1 MKYSKLCTLK
11 SAFSRSLLF
20 IFFLIFIVFTADA
33 QKRNIS
39 GKVVDELNQ
48 PLSGV
53 SVMVKGHS
61 SGTTTDDRGFYS
73 IAADPDDILV
83 FSSVGYGTMEK
94 KVGNET
100 TLNVNLENAATSMN
114 EVVVI
119 GYGTMQRKNLTTA
132 VSKIDPKT
140 VPQAAN
146 NSVAQL
152 VFGRAAGVRA
162 IQQSAEPG
170 GNINISIRGRG
181 NPLVVVDG
189 IIVPFGGLEP
199 STGNIYMNGGVTRGG
214 LAGLNPDDIESIEFL
229 KDASASIYGVNAANG
244 VVLITTKK
252 GKSGR
257 VNVSYDGSYSV
268 VKNQK
273 YFEPLTASEY
283 MTYYNQL
290 TQDKFLL
297 DSAMTP
303 FGTKAANLSNYANVW
318 NPFTP
323 AQIQSAGVGTKWLDY
338 VLRDGSINNHVISV
352 NGGTDKVVYYFSGGY
367 FNQQGTM
374 KHSGLEKWSGRMNLT
389 FHLTKFLSFSA
400 NVNYTRNKYQNSQAG
415 AQSSGIGQQGLG
427 ALQAAL
433 AYPSYLPVIDPL
445 TNKYSIFKLTGNPI
459 SLLDIND
466 ETNNTNLFANFSA
479 DIKIIPGVLTGRLLY
494 GNNSENSDRNY
505 FLPSTVYFNQLYR
518 ARGSVSTAK
527 RENQT
532 LEATINF
539 KKKIGDIVSIDAVGG
554 VGQYPSTYYSFTASG
569 SDMLDAIGTDN
580 LGSASLSSQTVSSQR
595 SAAKFR
601 SYFTRESFDFLDRYV
616 LSFSFRYD
624 GYNQFFPQNK
634 YASFPAGSI
643 AWKISNEKF
652 MQNINGINLL
662 KLRGSIGVTGNASGI
677 AYGAFSPESNVITFN
692 NGAVAYVPYYLSA
705 LDNPDLKWPKTV
717 NKNIGLDFSILNDR
731 VSGSFDWFR
740 DDITRLVVYQT
751 TSQLSLIPTAPIN
764 TGHQV
769 RTGWEAG
776 INTENFK
783 SGDFQ
788 WSSMINVTHVL
799 YRWEERYLNTFL
811 RGYQGVK
818 DPVNSIYVY
827 QTSGILQIG
836 QTASSYQ
843 PVKAQV
849 PGSPVFADRN
859 GDKKLDSSDVVKFN
873 GSPTYTVGFG
883 NTFRYKN
890 FDLMV
895 MFYGQFGGHAYNA
908 NAIWADP
915 VNFLGGLQSGIKQ
928 IGDIWS
934 TSNTSGTSPGIA
946 YNESALALDAGTD
959 IGLEKTDFV
968 RCRNITLGYTFN
980 SRGISKYVRNLRV
993 FADVQNPFIITN
1005 YKIADPEL
1013 QSLFVKGG
1021 PAPYPMATTYSLG
1034 VKANF

>member
-1 MKYSKLCTLK
+1 MKESKLLVLRNASFRTFL
-11 SAFSRSLLF
+11 SFFILLISLF
-20 IFFLIFIVFTADA
+20 NADA
-33 QKRNIS
+33 QKKTVT
-39 GKVVDELNQ
+39 GKVVDALNQ
-48 PLSGV
+48 PITGV
-53 SVMVKGHS
+53 SVTVKNQNT
-61 SGTTTDDRGFYS
+61 GTTTDDRGYYTIS
-73 IAADPDDILV
+73 ASPDDILV
-83 FSSVGYGTMEK
+83 FSSVGYGSFEK

-100 TLNVNLENAATSMN
+100 TVNVGLTNAATSMN

-119 GYGTMQRKNLTTA
+119 GYGTTARKNLTTA
-132 VSKIDPKT
+132 VAKIDPKS

-146 NSVAQL
+146 NSVTQL
-152 VFGRAAGVRA
+152 MFGRAAGVQA
-162 IQQSAEPG
+162 VQQSAEPG
-170 GNINISIRGRG
+170 GNINVSIRGRG
-181 NPLVVVDG
+181 NPLIVVDG
-189 IIVPFGGLEP
+189 VIVPFGGLEP
-199 STGNIYMNGGVTRGG
+199 SSGNIYMNGGVNRGG

-297 DSAMTP
+297 DSTMAP
-303 FGTKAANLSNYANVW
+303 YGSKPANLANYPNVW
-318 NPFTP
+318 HPFT
-323 AQIQSAGVGTKWLDY
+323 ATQIQNAGVGTRWLDY
-338 VLRDGSINNHVISV
+338 VLRDGNITNHVINV
-352 NGGTDKVVYYFSGGY
+352 NGGTDKLTYYFSGGY
-367 FNQQGTM
+367 FNQQGTI
-374 KHSGLEKWSGRMNLT
+374 KHSNLEKWTGRMNMT
-389 FHLTKFLSFSA
+389 FNLTKFLSFTA
-400 NVNYTRNKYQNSQAG
+400 NVNYARNKYQNSQAG
-415 AQSSGIGQQGLG
+415 SQSNGIGQQGFG
-427 ALQAAL
+427 ALQSAL
-433 AYPSYLPVIDPL
+433 AYPSYLPVFDTL
-445 TNKYSIFKLTGNPI
+445 TKKYTIFKVSGNPI
-459 SLLDIND
+459 SLLNIAD
-466 ETNNTNLFANFSA
+466 ETNTTNLFANFSA
-479 DIKIIPGVLTGRLLY
+479 DFKIIPGVLTGRLLY

-532 LEATINF
+532 LEATVNL
-539 KKKIGDIVSIDAVGG
+539 KKKIKDIVNIDAVAG
-554 VGQYPSTYYSFTASG
+554 VGQYPSTYYTFMATG

-580 LGSASLSSQTVSSQR
+580 LGSSSLSSQTISSQR
-595 SAAKFR
+595 SASKFR

-616 LSFSFRYD
+616 LGFSFRYD

-652 MQNINGINLL
+652 MQKITAINML
-662 KLRGSIGVTGNASGI
+662 KLRGSIGVTGNASGV
-677 AYGAFSPESNVITFN
+677 AYGAFSPEYNVITFN
-692 NGAVAYVPYYLSA
+692 NGAVAYVPYYLTA
-705 LDNPDLKWPKTV
+705 LDNPNLKWPKTV
-717 NKNIGLDFSILNDR
+717 NKNIGLDFSVLKDR
-731 VSGSFDWFR
+731 ISGSFDWFR
-740 DDITRLVVYQT
+740 DDITRLVIYQT

-769 RTGWEAG
+769 RTGWEAAV
-776 INTENFK
+776 NTLNMK

-788 WSSMINVTHVL
+788 WNSMINVSHVL
-799 YRWEERYLNTFL
+799 YRWEERYANTFL

-827 QTSGILQIG
+827 QTSGILQVG
-836 QTASSYQ
+836 QTAPSYQ
-843 PVKAQV
+843 PTKARV
-849 PGSPVFADRN
+849 PGSPIFVDVN
-859 GDKKLDSSDVVKFN
+859 DDKKLDSSDVAKVN
-873 GSPTYTVGFG
+873 GSPKYTIGFG

-908 NAIWADP
+908 NAVWADP
-915 VNFLGGLQSGIKQ
+915 VNFLGGSQSGIKQ
-928 IGDIWS
+928 IADIWS
-934 TSNTSGTSPGIA
+934 TSNPNGTRPGIA
-946 YNESALALDAGTD
+946 YNEGALALDAGTD

-980 SRGISKYVRNLRV
+980 SHSLSKYVRSLRLY
-993 FADVQNPFIITN
+993 ADVQNPFIITN

-1013 QSLFVKGG
+1013 QAAFVKGG